1 MANHNI
7 LIVHAHP
14 ADFACDAAATMALH
28 AERGDRVTSLV
39 VSHGERHHMQW
50 LHDQKLMPPEKRDP
64 DLGELNLTNY
74 REFKKRETERIA
86 EVLGISELIMLG
98 WVDGQ
103 IYFEQE
109 KIEQIAE
116 VIRKV
121 KPDIFITRLP
131 NVLSES
137 THDDHPETARIAL
150 KGLRHAQDRV
160 MEFDGVESY
169 RGVKQVF
176 HSLAGGEELNNNG
189 MLQPGITPDV
199 WIDTSSVIEKKVHA
213 IDQLVSQGYHGQT
226 ARRIVEARD
235 GRWGMIAGAAYAEPF
250 IRPFGLIYDSLPMSP
265 RSLSD
270 AYQPTHK
277 DFIDTP
283 VNKMPSATPENAYKL
298 IP

>member
-1 MANHNI
+1 
-7 LIVHAHP
+7 
-14 ADFACDAAATMALH
+14 
-28 AERGDRVTSLV
+28 
-39 VSHGERHHMQW
+39 
-50 LHDQKLMPPEKRDP
+50 
-64 DLGELNLTNY
+64 
-74 REFKKRETERIA
+74 
-86 EVLGISELIMLG
+86 
-98 WVDGQ
+98 
-103 IYFEQE
+103 
-109 KIEQIAE
+109 
-116 VIRKV
+116 
-121 KPDIFITRLP
+121 
-131 NVLSES
+131 
-137 THDDHPETARIAL
+137 
-150 KGLRHAQDRV
+150 

-235 GRWGMIAGAAYAEPF
+235 GRWGMIAGSAYAEPF

-283 VNKMPSATPENAYKL
+283 VNKMPSATPEIAYKL